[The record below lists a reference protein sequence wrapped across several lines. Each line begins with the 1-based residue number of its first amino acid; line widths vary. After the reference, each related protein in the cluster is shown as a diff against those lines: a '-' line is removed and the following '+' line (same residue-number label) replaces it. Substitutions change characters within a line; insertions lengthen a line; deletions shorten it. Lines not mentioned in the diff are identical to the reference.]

1 MPLRV
6 VSSIPPPIGPP
17 ALPGTQT
24 QRPQGES
31 NSPIRAQSP
40 QDYLPSKPN
49 PILDK
54 QALDLQA
61 ANYDAALSNALGGHT
76 LNAIPDLY
84 AQNQAKEQF
93 NGAGRPIRD
102 INATDSTIA
111 DALGSIGVQDIHDS
125 LLGLQQQIQDSPVKP
140 DITDIQRQLSAIIE
154 QSNSQVMNH
163 QAATKLLGKY
173 ASDNKLAASSDINNA
188 VNDSIKKDQNALDTF
203 VSKQKSQANADIKAA
218 LGDYNSQVKEVNAN
232 NKELDA
238 TAKAQQTLFNKRDEK
253 AQTIA
258 LTSLQESVSS
268 NPDLEAARQDV
279 LKSVYDV
286 VVGNKDLNTVKA
298 EFLAEHGRNSA
309 DPKEKFYADYYNTA
323 IKDILSKGKPDFSNM
338 TKTERQ
344 IWTQVLQSQANVE
357 TSLNAAEQATAIAK
371 TKPIRG
377 VGKGS

>member
-6 VSSIPPPIGPP
+6 VSSIPPPVTPTAPLGLR
-17 ALPGTQT
+17 APGEQN
-24 QRPQGES
+24 QRPQGE
-31 NSPIRAQSP
+31 N
-40 QDYLPSKPN
+40 LPTAPN

-61 ANYDAALSNALGGHT
+61 ASYDAALSNALGGQS
-76 LNAIPDLY
+76 LNSIPDLY
-84 AQNQAKEQF
+84 AQNQATEQF

-102 INATDSTIA
+102 VNAVDTNIA
-111 DALGSIGVQDIHDS
+111 DTLGSIGVQDIHDS
-125 LLGLQQQIQDSPVKP
+125 LLGLQQQIQDSPTKP
-140 DITDIQRQLSAIIE
+140 DVSDIQRQLTSIIE
-154 QSNSQVMNH
+154 QTSSAVMNH
-163 QAATKLLGKY
+163 QAATKLFGKY
-173 ASDNKLAASSDINNA
+173 AIDQGIAVSDVNNA
-188 VNDSIKKDQNALDTF
+188 VKGSVQKDQNALDTF
-203 VSKQKSQANADIKAA
+203 ISKQKSQANADIKAA
-218 LGDYNSQVKEVNAN
+218 LGEYNTQVKEVNAN

-253 AQTIA
+253 AQTVA

-338 TKTERQ
+338 TKNERQ

-357 TSLNAAEQATAIAK
+357 TSLNAAEEAAAIAK